1 MIKVMVADD
10 NTSLNDLCCSFLTKD
25 KEIKIVSSTI
35 DGETTLQKY
44 IELKPDVLLLDLDMP
59 KMNGLDVINNL
70 CLDETEKKK
79 NNIIIISGNAP
90 LRYNLLNTSKVF
102 RIMPKPIDFDN
113 LLYTIKEISTIENRK
128 KITNKEIRDFLFTLN
143 FNLYAD
149 GTLYLIDAL
158 RFGIENPRLLRNIK
172 DIYDKVAELHSI
184 PSNSVKWG
192 IRNAIETMNHNTT
205 IDEINSKFNI
215 SYIKKMTP
223 KYFIPLVISYFQKD

>member
-25 KEIKIVSSTI
+25 KEIQIVSSTI

-44 IELKPDVLLLDLDMP
+44 NELKPDVLLLDLDMP

-215 SYIKKMTP
+215 SYIKK
-223 KYFIPLVISYFQKD
+223 

>member
-25 KEIKIVSSTI
+25 KEIQIVSSTI

-44 IELKPDVLLLDLDMP
+44 NELKPDVLLLDLDMP

-192 IRNAIETMNHNTT
+192 IRNAIETMNH
-205 IDEINSKFNI
+205 K
-215 SYIKKMTP
+215 
-223 KYFIPLVISYFQKD
+223 

>member
-25 KEIKIVSSTI
+25 KEIQIVSSTI

-215 SYIKKMTP
+215 SYIKKMESIE
-223 KYFIPLVISYFQKD
+223 KVV